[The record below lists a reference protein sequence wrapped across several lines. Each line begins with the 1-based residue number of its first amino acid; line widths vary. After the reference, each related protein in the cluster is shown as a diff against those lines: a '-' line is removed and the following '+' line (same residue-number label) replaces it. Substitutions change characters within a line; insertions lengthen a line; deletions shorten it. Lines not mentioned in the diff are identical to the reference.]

1 MARPAADFA
10 LSGSFASSVL
20 LAYEGP
26 SEWLAIEV
34 SLKAGELGTGSAYQ
48 LSLRSHQDR
57 PVSIRAILRAEYPTG
72 ESTRPDHTFA
82 AFELPVGDAQIA
94 RFGPLELPSELRGD
108 VERYRLL
115 LWIDADR
122 ELEFRIDCLLVSFA

>member
-1 MARPAADFA
+1 
-10 LSGSFASSVL
+10 
-20 LAYEGP
+20 
-26 SEWLAIEV
+26 
-34 SLKAGELGTGSAYQ
+34 
-48 LSLRSHQDR
+48 
-57 PVSIRAILRAEYPTG
+57 
-72 ESTRPDHTFA
+72 
-82 AFELPVGDAQIA
+82 VGDAQIA